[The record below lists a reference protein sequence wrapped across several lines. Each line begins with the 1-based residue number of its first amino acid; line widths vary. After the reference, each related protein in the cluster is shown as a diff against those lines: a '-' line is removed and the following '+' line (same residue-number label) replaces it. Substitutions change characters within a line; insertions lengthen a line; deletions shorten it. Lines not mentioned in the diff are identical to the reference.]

1 MIFVVVAIPK
11 TTSLF
16 WFRVVTATKLKT
28 NSTYVIW
35 FWFLVFSQKLMQQK
49 KGHNSNLE
57 ACLKILGLP
66 GFKTKIKVL
75 TIDLKALRSKIYF
88 CWIKTDVPVVC
99 IFITPFL
106 KSISL
111 FSRSFFG
118 KFLTLCMVSIQERF
132 VIKNGLWWRAYWI
145 YNNSLF
151 T

>member
-28 NSTYVIW
+28 KSTYVIW
-35 FWFLVFSQKLMQQK
+35 FWFLVSNHKLMQQK
-49 KGHNSNLE
+49 KSPNSNLE

-88 CWIKTDVPVVC
+88 CWKTDVSTRGLFICYP
-99 IFITPFL
+99 IFKVHFFVFMEDFWKILSYIWLVFQSGL
-106 KSISL
+106 Q
-111 FSRSFFG
+111 SRAGYDDS
-118 KFLTLCMVSIQERF
+118 C
-132 VIKNGLWWRAYWI
+132 
-145 YNNSLF
+145 
-151 T
+151 